1 MRLLILHLA
10 VFGTFQLG
18 SADNTEAKEF
28 IRRLKYAVNHADSAT
43 VALLVSKD
51 VEHPDL
57 IISLFK
63 LYHPMS
69 IEMTK
74 FDKKLLEMHV
84 EVNFVRAPG
93 HYVVVK
99 FILQLNPKTFYWQVR
114 HMRMR
119 DTPSG
124 LARFFRSQQM
134 PTFMG
139 Y

>member
-1 MRLLILHLA
+1 M
-10 VFGTFQLG
+10 
-18 SADNTEAKEF
+18 
-28 IRRLKYAVNHADSAT
+28 
-43 VALLVSKD
+43 LVSTYDSLLHWVLGKYILIIS
-51 VEHPDL
+51 EHPDL

-99 FILQLNPKTFYWQVR
+99 FILQLNV
-114 HMRMR
+114 
-119 DTPSG
+119 S
-124 LARFFRSQQM
+124 
-134 PTFMG
+134 
-139 Y
+139 